1 VVGSLLQ
8 LLHDPDEA
16 VTHVAVA
23 FDRPIESFR
32 NRRFA
37 GYKDGADV
45 DPALLAQFED
55 VEVAV
60 GALGVTVWSMD
71 EHEADDALATAALRF
86 VDEVE
91 QVRVL
96 TPDKD
101 LAQVVRGRADRAG
114 RPLRETVR
122 DEAGVVARFGV
133 GPASIP
139 DLLALVGDTAD
150 GIPGLPGFGAKTAAS
165 AAGPLRPPRRHPA
178 GRSRL
183 GRAGPGRGATGR
195 DPARAAEDALLY
207 RELAT
212 LVHRRAARGDARRS
226 RLGRRAPRPLP
237 RLVRRGRRER
247 PARPALAVGRVSA
260 GDASGDMRRHSS
272 LVAAGILL
280 SRLSGLVRDAVIAF
294 FLGAN
299 LGADAFRAALKI
311 PNLLQNLLGEGVLSA
326 SFIPTYSRLLEQ
338 GREEE
343 AGRVAGAVLGC
354 SPSWRGIGALLGVVF
369 AYPLTRLLTPGF
381 VGERLELTVTLVRI
395 MFPGIALLVV
405 SAWCLGV
412 LNSHRRFFLSYLAPV
427 MWNLGILIVLI
438 GLGATSILDPASRPP
453 GGSCSA
459 ARCRSRSRCRPC
471 GGCCV
476 ARCACRSTPAPPG
489 VRQVLRSFW
498 PIVFGRGVVQVAAL
512 LELVVASLLATGAVA
527 VLAYAQ
533 TLYLMP
539 IALFGMSIAAAE
551 LPTLSR
557 LDHDGHAELEA
568 RLDAGLARSAFF
580 VVGASVA
587 LLFLGGPL
595 VDLLYGRGSS
605 TPQRSS
611 RSAGCW
617 RCSASRWSP
626 PPRAACCSR
635 SSTRSTTLVRRP
647 GSR

>member
-1 VVGSLLQ
+1 
-8 LLHDPDEA
+8 
-16 VTHVAVA
+16 
-23 FDRPIESFR
+23 
-32 NRRFA
+32 
-37 GYKDGADV
+37 
-45 DPALLAQFED
+45 
-55 VEVAV
+55 
-60 GALGVTVWSMD
+60 
-71 EHEADDALATAALRF
+71 
-86 VDEVE
+86 
-91 QVRVL
+91 
-96 TPDKD
+96 
-101 LAQVVRGRADRAG
+101 
-114 RPLRETVR
+114 
-122 DEAGVVARFGV
+122 
-133 GPASIP
+133 
-139 DLLALVGDTAD
+139 
-150 GIPGLPGFGAKTAAS
+150 
-165 AAGPLRPPRRHPA
+165 
-178 GRSRL
+178 
-183 GRAGPGRGATGR
+183 
-195 DPARAAEDALLY
+195 
-207 RELAT
+207 
-212 LVHRRAARGDARRS
+212 
-226 RLGRRAPRPLP
+226 
-237 RLVRRGRRER
+237 
-247 PARPALAVGRVSA
+247 VSA
-260 GDASGDMRRHSS
+260 DDASGDMRRHSS

-343 AGRVAGAVLGC
+343 AGRVAGAVLGLLTVVA
-354 SPSWRGIGALLGVVF
+354 GAVALLGVVF

-438 GLGATSILDPASRPP
+438 GLGATSILDPAVAAAWGVVL
-453 GGSCSA
+453 GGALQVAVQVPTVRRVLRGTLRVSLDT
-459 ARCRSRSRCRPC
+459 RS
-471 GGCCV
+471 
-476 ARCACRSTPAPPG
+476 PG

-557 LDHDGHAELEA
+557 LDHDGNAALEA

-595 VDLLYGRGSS
+595 VDLLYGRGEFDAATVFQVGGVLAVFSLALVPA
-605 TPQRSS
+605 T
-611 RSAGCW
+611 
-617 RCSASRWSP
+617 ASRLLQSFFYALNDARTP
-626 PPRAACCSR
+626 AGIAVIRVVVGLAIGVPLMFSLDQLVVDPTEPAGFRLAEGGSIATFGPVDPALRAAESNQFR
-635 SSTRSTTLVRRP
+635 LGALGLAAGEVIGAWLEYLLLRRAVRRRGLRVRLGGGTLRRLLVAAAVTAVLLPAARALGPDGAVVALLLP
-647 GSR
+647 GLVGGAAYLGITWLTSVPEARALVGAAGRVRR